1 MAELLASGGT
11 VEMARVV
18 LDSGADAVYVGAK
31 GWSRRRAQYEMDDE
45 EVIASARYA
54 RSVGKILRVA
64 FNTLPASG
72 EIPLLLAKAEKF
84 VEAGIRDFIL
94 TDVGAMKAL
103 SDRFPG
109 IQIHASVGCT
119 IVNAEDARFYKE
131 AGATQV
137 VTECRMDREE
147 MRKIRQEVGVGL
159 EVLVHATTCYTYL
172 GRCTMSS
179 YTRQEWRFD
188 EEGKNHFLGSP
199 NRGGLCYR
207 VCLTEWDQ
215 QAEDGSVEAGRVV
228 LPNLAYFLVR
238 ILHPPRREDGP
249 VLSGPHRF
257 LSFRP
262 VFVPDG
268 GMERAYGRN
277 RHRARRRTARE
288 DGCPDLRIRTF
299 GVIPSR
305 SVAHVALAEILRE
318 GPLHHQVR
326 RHLLLPAELR
336 EFRVKFDRQRDGDLL
351 PLPRCL
357 PLSARFAHRSSP
369 PGSPPADCL

>member
-18 LDSGADAVYVGAK
+18 LDNGADAVYVGAK

-54 RSVGKILRVA
+54 QFLGKILRVA
-64 FNTLPASG
+64 FNTLPSSS
-72 EIPLLLAKAEKF
+72 EVPLLLAKAEKF
-84 VEAGIRDFIL
+84 VGAGIRDFIL
-94 TDVGAMKAL
+94 TDVGAMRAL
-103 SDRFPG
+103 AERFPG
-109 IQIHASVGCT
+109 VQIHASIGCT

-147 MRKIRQEVGVGL
+147 MRKIRQEVGVGV

-215 QAEDGSVEAGRVV
+215 RGEDGSVEAGRAV
-228 LPNLAYFLVR
+228 LPNLAYFLVDDIPGLIDLGVTTIKIQGR
-238 ILHPPRREDGP
+238 EYSVPLVGNMVRFYRGLIDSYLRDRSSFRMEAWKERMAGIVSARDAERREKTAS
-249 VLSGPHRF
+249 LISESG
-257 LSFRP
+257 
-262 VFVPDG
+262 
-268 GMERAYGRN
+268 
-277 RHRARRRTARE
+277 
-288 DGCPDLRIRTF
+288 
-299 GVIPSR
+299 
-305 SVAHVALAEILRE
+305 
-318 GPLHHQVR
+318 
-326 RHLLLPAELR
+326 
-336 EFRVKFDRQRDGDLL
+336 
-351 PLPRCL
+351 
-357 PLSARFAHRSSP
+357 LSA
-369 PGSPPADCL
+369 

>member
-18 LDSGADAVYVGAK
+18 LDNGADAVYVGAK

-45 EVIASARYA
+45 EVVASARYA
-54 RSVGKILRVA
+54 QSLGKILRVA
-64 FNTLPASG
+64 FNTLPSSS
-72 EIPLLLAKAEKF
+72 EIPLLLAKAERF
-84 VEAGIRDFIL
+84 VGAGIRDFIL
-94 TDVGAMKAL
+94 TDVGAMRAL
-103 SDRFPG
+103 AERFPG
-109 IQIHASVGCT
+109 VQIHASIGCT

-147 MRKIRQEVGVGL
+147 MRKIRQEVGVGV

-215 QAEDGSVEAGRVV
+215 RGEDGSVEAGSVV
-228 LPNLAYFLVR
+228 LPNLAYFLVDDIPALIDLGVTTIKIQGR
-238 ILHPPRREDGP
+238 EYSVPLVGNMVRFYRDLIDSYLRDRSSFRMEAWKERMAGIVSARDAERREKTAS
-249 VLSGPHRF
+249 LISESG
-257 LSFRP
+257 
-262 VFVPDG
+262 
-268 GMERAYGRN
+268 
-277 RHRARRRTARE
+277 
-288 DGCPDLRIRTF
+288 
-299 GVIPSR
+299 
-305 SVAHVALAEILRE
+305 
-318 GPLHHQVR
+318 
-326 RHLLLPAELR
+326 
-336 EFRVKFDRQRDGDLL
+336 
-351 PLPRCL
+351 
-357 PLSARFAHRSSP
+357 LSAQH
-369 PGSPPADCL
+369 

>member
-11 VEMARVV
+11 FEMARVV
-18 LDSGADAVYVGAK
+18 LDNGADAVYVGAK

-54 RSVGKILRVA
+54 QSLGKILRVA
-64 FNTLPASG
+64 FNTLPSSS
-72 EIPLLLAKAEKF
+72 EIPLLLEKADRF
-84 VEAGIRDFIL
+84 VSAGIRDFIL
-94 TDVGAMKAL
+94 TDVGAMRAL
-103 SDRFPG
+103 AERFPG
-109 IQIHASVGCT
+109 VQIHASIGCT

-147 MRKIRQEVGVGL
+147 MRKIRQEVGVGV

-215 QAEDGSVEAGRVV
+215 RGEDGSVEAGRVV
-228 LPNLAYFLVR
+228 LPNIAYFLVDDIPGLIDLGVTTIKIQGR
-238 ILHPPRREDGP
+238 EYSVPLVGDMVRFYRDLIDSYLSDRSSFRMEAWKERMAGIVSARDAERREKTAS
-249 VLSGPHRF
+249 LISESG
-257 LSFRP
+257 
-262 VFVPDG
+262 
-268 GMERAYGRN
+268 
-277 RHRARRRTARE
+277 
-288 DGCPDLRIRTF
+288 
-299 GVIPSR
+299 
-305 SVAHVALAEILRE
+305 
-318 GPLHHQVR
+318 
-326 RHLLLPAELR
+326 
-336 EFRVKFDRQRDGDLL
+336 
-351 PLPRCL
+351 
-357 PLSARFAHRSSP
+357 LSAQH
-369 PGSPPADCL
+369 

>member
-45 EVIASARYA
+45 AVIASARYA

-64 FNTLPASG
+64 FNTLPASD
-72 EIPLLLAKAEKF
+72 EIPLLLAKAGKF
-84 VEAGIRDFIL
+84 YDAGIRDFIL

-147 MRKIRQEVGVGL
+147 MRKIRREVGVGL

-215 QAEDGSVEAGRVV
+215 RSEDGSVEAERVV
-228 LPNLAYFLVR
+228 LPNLAYFLVDDIPGLIDLGVSTIKIQGR
-238 ILHPPRREDGP
+238 EYSVPLVGRMVRFYRDLIDSYLSDRSSFRMDVWKERMAGIVTARDTERREKTAS
-249 VLSGPHRF
+249 LISESG
-257 LSFRP
+257 
-262 VFVPDG
+262 
-268 GMERAYGRN
+268 
-277 RHRARRRTARE
+277 
-288 DGCPDLRIRTF
+288 
-299 GVIPSR
+299 
-305 SVAHVALAEILRE
+305 
-318 GPLHHQVR
+318 
-326 RHLLLPAELR
+326 
-336 EFRVKFDRQRDGDLL
+336 
-351 PLPRCL
+351 
-357 PLSARFAHRSSP
+357 LSA
-369 PGSPPADCL
+369 

>member
-18 LDSGADAVYVGAK
+18 LDNGADAVYVGAK
-31 GWSRRRAQYEMDDE
+31 GWSRRRAQYEMDDG

-54 RSVGKILRVA
+54 QSLGKILRVA
-64 FNTLPASG
+64 FNTLPSSS
-72 EIPLLLAKAEKF
+72 EVPLLLAKAEKF
-84 VEAGIRDFIL
+84 VGAGIRDFIL
-94 TDVGAMKAL
+94 TDVGAMRAL
-103 SDRFPG
+103 AERFPG
-109 IQIHASVGCT
+109 VQIHASIGCT

-147 MRKIRQEVGVGL
+147 MRKIRQEVGVGV

-215 QAEDGSVEAGRVV
+215 RGEDGTVEAGRVV
-228 LPNLAYFLVR
+228 LPNLAYFLVDDIPGLIDLGVTTIKIQGR
-238 ILHPPRREDGP
+238 EYSVPLVGNMVRFYRDLIDSYLRDRSSFRMEAWKERMAGIVSARDAERREKTAS
-249 VLSGPHRF
+249 LISESG
-257 LSFRP
+257 
-262 VFVPDG
+262 
-268 GMERAYGRN
+268 
-277 RHRARRRTARE
+277 
-288 DGCPDLRIRTF
+288 
-299 GVIPSR
+299 
-305 SVAHVALAEILRE
+305 
-318 GPLHHQVR
+318 
-326 RHLLLPAELR
+326 
-336 EFRVKFDRQRDGDLL
+336 
-351 PLPRCL
+351 
-357 PLSARFAHRSSP
+357 LSAQP
-369 PGSPPADCL
+369 

>member
-18 LDSGADAVYVGAK
+18 LDNGADAVYVGAK
-31 GWSRRRAQYEMDDE
+31 GWSRRRAQYEMDDG

-54 RSVGKILRVA
+54 QSLGKILRVA
-64 FNTLPASG
+64 FNTLPSSS
-72 EIPLLLAKAEKF
+72 EVPLLLAKAEKF
-84 VEAGIRDFIL
+84 VGAGIRDFIL
-94 TDVGAMKAL
+94 TDVGAMRAL
-103 SDRFPG
+103 AERFPG
-109 IQIHASVGCT
+109 VQIHASIGCT

-147 MRKIRQEVGVGL
+147 MRKIRQEVGVGV

-215 QAEDGSVEAGRVV
+215 RGEDGSVEAGRVV
-228 LPNLAYFLVR
+228 LPNLAYFLVDDIPGLIDLGVTTIKIQGR
-238 ILHPPRREDGP
+238 EYSVPLVGNMVRFYRDLIDSYLRDRSSFRMEAWKERMAGIVSARDAERREKTAS
-249 VLSGPHRF
+249 LISESG
-257 LSFRP
+257 
-262 VFVPDG
+262 
-268 GMERAYGRN
+268 
-277 RHRARRRTARE
+277 
-288 DGCPDLRIRTF
+288 
-299 GVIPSR
+299 
-305 SVAHVALAEILRE
+305 
-318 GPLHHQVR
+318 
-326 RHLLLPAELR
+326 LPA
-336 EFRVKFDRQRDGDLL
+336 
-351 PLPRCL
+351 
-357 PLSARFAHRSSP
+357 
-369 PGSPPADCL
+369 

>member
-18 LDSGADAVYVGAK
+18 LDNGADAVYVGAK

-54 RSVGKILRVA
+54 QSLGKILRVA
-64 FNTLPASG
+64 FNTLPSSG
-72 EIPLLLAKAEKF
+72 EVPLLLAKAERF
-84 VEAGIRDFIL
+84 VGEGIRDFIL
-94 TDVGAMKAL
+94 TDVGAMRAL
-103 SDRFPG
+103 AERFPG
-109 IQIHASVGCT
+109 VQIHASIGCT

-147 MRKIRQEVGVGL
+147 MRKIRQEVGVGV

-215 QAEDGSVEAGRVV
+215 RGEDGSVEAGRVV
-228 LPNLAYFLVR
+228 LPNLAYFLVDDIPALIDLGVTTIKIQGR
-238 ILHPPRREDGP
+238 EYSVPLVGNMVRFYRDLIDSYLRDRSSFRMEAWKERMAGIVSARDAERREKTAS
-249 VLSGPHRF
+249 LISESG
-257 LSFRP
+257 
-262 VFVPDG
+262 
-268 GMERAYGRN
+268 
-277 RHRARRRTARE
+277 
-288 DGCPDLRIRTF
+288 
-299 GVIPSR
+299 
-305 SVAHVALAEILRE
+305 
-318 GPLHHQVR
+318 
-326 RHLLLPAELR
+326 
-336 EFRVKFDRQRDGDLL
+336 
-351 PLPRCL
+351 
-357 PLSARFAHRSSP
+357 LSAQH
-369 PGSPPADCL
+369 

>member
-18 LDSGADAVYVGAK
+18 LDNGADAVYVGAK

-54 RSVGKILRVA
+54 QSLGKILRVA
-64 FNTLPASG
+64 FNTLPSSS
-72 EIPLLLAKAEKF
+72 EVPLLLAKAERF
-84 VEAGIRDFIL
+84 VGEGIRDFIL
-94 TDVGAMKAL
+94 TDVGAMRAL
-103 SDRFPG
+103 AERFPG
-109 IQIHASVGCT
+109 VQIHASIGCT

-147 MRKIRQEVGVGL
+147 MRKIRQEVGVGV

-188 EEGKNHFLGSP
+188 EAGKNHFLGSP

-215 QAEDGSVEAGRVV
+215 RGEDGTVEAGRVV
-228 LPNLAYFLVR
+228 LPNLAYFLVDDIPGLIDLGVTTIKIQGR
-238 ILHPPRREDGP
+238 EYSVPLVGNMVRFYRDLIDSYLRDRSSFRMEAWKERMAGIVSARDAERREKTAS
-249 VLSGPHRF
+249 LISESGF
-257 LSFRP
+257 
-262 VFVPDG
+262 
-268 GMERAYGRN
+268 
-277 RHRARRRTARE
+277 
-288 DGCPDLRIRTF
+288 
-299 GVIPSR
+299 
-305 SVAHVALAEILRE
+305 
-318 GPLHHQVR
+318 
-326 RHLLLPAELR
+326 
-336 EFRVKFDRQRDGDLL
+336 
-351 PLPRCL
+351 
-357 PLSARFAHRSSP
+357 SAQH
-369 PGSPPADCL
+369 

>member
-18 LDSGADAVYVGAK
+18 LDNGADAVYVGAK

-54 RSVGKILRVA
+54 QFLGKILRVA
-64 FNTLPASG
+64 FNTLPSSS
-72 EIPLLLAKAEKF
+72 EVPLLLAKAEKF
-84 VEAGIRDFIL
+84 VGAGIRDFIL
-94 TDVGAMKAL
+94 TDVGAMRAL
-103 SDRFPG
+103 AERFPG
-109 IQIHASVGCT
+109 VQIHASIGCT

-147 MRKIRQEVGVGL
+147 MRKIRQEVGVGV

-179 YTRQEWRFD
+179 YIRQEWRFD

-215 QAEDGSVEAGRVV
+215 RGEDGSVEAGRAV
-228 LPNLAYFLVR
+228 LPNLAYFLVDDIPGLIDLGVTTIKIQGR
-238 ILHPPRREDGP
+238 EYSVPLVGNMVRFYRGLIDSYLRDRSSFRMEAWKERMAGIVSARDAERREKTAS
-249 VLSGPHRF
+249 LISESG
-257 LSFRP
+257 
-262 VFVPDG
+262 
-268 GMERAYGRN
+268 
-277 RHRARRRTARE
+277 
-288 DGCPDLRIRTF
+288 
-299 GVIPSR
+299 
-305 SVAHVALAEILRE
+305 
-318 GPLHHQVR
+318 
-326 RHLLLPAELR
+326 
-336 EFRVKFDRQRDGDLL
+336 
-351 PLPRCL
+351 
-357 PLSARFAHRSSP
+357 LSA
-369 PGSPPADCL
+369 

>member
-11 VEMARVV
+11 VEMARAV

-31 GWSRRRAQYEMDDE
+31 GWSRRRAQYEMGDE

-54 RSVGKILRVA
+54 QSLGKVLRVA
-64 FNTLPASG
+64 FNTLPASS
-72 EIPLLLAKAEKF
+72 EIPLLIAKAEKF
-84 VEAGIRDFIL
+84 VGAGVRDFIL

-103 SDRFPG
+103 SERFPG

-119 IVNAEDARFYKE
+119 IVNAQDAWFCKD

-159 EVLVHATTCYTYL
+159 EVLVHATTCFTYL

-179 YTRQEWRFD
+179 YTRQEWRID

-215 QAEDGSVEAGRVV
+215 RKGDGSVEKGGVV
-228 LPNLAYFLVR
+228 LPNLAYFLVDDIPDLLDLGVDTIKIQGR
-238 ILHPPRREDGP
+238 EYSVPLVGRMVRFYRDLIDSYLRDRSSFRMEAWKERMAGIIAARDGERREKT
-249 VLSGPHRF
+249 
-257 LSFRP
+257 
-262 VFVPDG
+262 
-268 GMERAYGRN
+268 
-277 RHRARRRTARE
+277 TALISE
-288 DGCPDLRIRTF
+288 
-299 GVIPSR
+299 S
-305 SVAHVALAEILRE
+305 AL
-318 GPLHHQVR
+318 PT
-326 RHLLLPAELR
+326 
-336 EFRVKFDRQRDGDLL
+336 
-351 PLPRCL
+351 
-357 PLSARFAHRSSP
+357 
-369 PGSPPADCL
+369 

>member
-228 LPNLAYFLVR
+228 LPNLAYFLVDDIPGLIDLGVSTIKIQGR
-238 ILHPPRREDGP
+238 EYSIPLVGKMVRFYRDLIDSYLSDRSSFRMEVWKERMAGIVTARDAERREKTAA
-249 VLSGPHRF
+249 LISESG
-257 LSFRP
+257 
-262 VFVPDG
+262 
-268 GMERAYGRN
+268 
-277 RHRARRRTARE
+277 
-288 DGCPDLRIRTF
+288 
-299 GVIPSR
+299 
-305 SVAHVALAEILRE
+305 
-318 GPLHHQVR
+318 
-326 RHLLLPAELR
+326 
-336 EFRVKFDRQRDGDLL
+336 
-351 PLPRCL
+351 
-357 PLSARFAHRSSP
+357 LSA
-369 PGSPPADCL
+369 